1 VDIAYRR
8 NGCGLAT
15 SVEVMKRRAF
25 ALLAAATTMQ
35 VLAFLYVADARS
47 VLTPASNVQDRLVFR
62 GGVVRIGM
70 SIYLH
75 DNPTHASSGIR
86 KLSLEDCNL
95 VIWTDVVDESQEQII
110 QADAEED
117 ETLARLEVQAGI
129 SGGGKK
135 ATVYMY
141 SHGRRVCAND
151 PRFGDGI
158 ANLWIGLVYVRSAR
172 HTPGPRL
179 TEIDTHP
186 SPGTDGADGCT
197 PRASRAGL
205 RSLADRLPNL
215 WQGTVL
221 DGGLTAGRSE
231 GTVSPLLGSKRFRPS
246 LRFVVLDEPAD
257 LHEEV
262 GHRDRLTSTGTAGSA
277 SRRWNDSIAPI
288 C

>member
-158 ANLWIGLVYVRSAR
+158 ANLWIGLVYLRSAR

-179 TEIDTHP
+179 TELDTQP
-186 SPGTDGADGCT
+186 SPGIDGADGCT
-197 PRASRAGL
+197 AM
-205 RSLADRLPNL
+205 
-215 WQGTVL
+215 
-221 DGGLTAGRSE
+221 
-231 GTVSPLLGSKRFRPS
+231 
-246 LRFVVLDEPAD
+246 
-257 LHEEV
+257 
-262 GHRDRLTSTGTAGSA
+262 A
-277 SRRWNDSIAPI
+277 SRRVFEASPIDCRTSGRAPSSTAG
-288 C
+288 